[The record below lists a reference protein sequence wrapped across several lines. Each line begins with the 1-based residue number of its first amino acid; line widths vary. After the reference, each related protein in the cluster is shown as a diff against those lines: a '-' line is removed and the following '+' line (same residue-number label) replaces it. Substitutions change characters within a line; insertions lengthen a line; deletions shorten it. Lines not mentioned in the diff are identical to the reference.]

1 MATPKALII
10 DGYTFP
16 IAYDGYKH
24 SRNKIWS
31 ANAGRNNKGNS
42 VGTILA
48 IKNKIEVVLR
58 PITPSEAEII
68 DEIISDIDN
77 PFKTAKILYLD
88 GTQKNITIYTGDV
101 TYEWLSGAIGEKGLI
116 KGISFSCIE
125 Q

>member
-1 MATPKALII
+1 M
-10 DGYTFP
+10 
-16 IAYDGYKH
+16 
-24 SRNKIWS
+24 
-31 ANAGRNNKGNS
+31 
-42 VGTILA
+42 A

-58 PITPSEAEII
+58 PITPEEAEII
-68 DEIISDIDN
+68 DTIISDIDN

-101 TYEWLSGAIGEKGLI
+101 TYEWLSGAIGDKGLI